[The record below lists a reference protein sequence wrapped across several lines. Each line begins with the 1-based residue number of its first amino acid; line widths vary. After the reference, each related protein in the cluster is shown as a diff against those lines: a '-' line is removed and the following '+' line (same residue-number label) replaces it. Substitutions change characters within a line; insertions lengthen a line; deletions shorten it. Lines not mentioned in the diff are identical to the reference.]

1 MPKQFDVYRNPSAKT
16 NKLWPFYLIIQND
29 YFDDLTTRLVVPL
42 VSKKDL
48 NLNKKRITPT
58 VEVERQEYY
67 IFTPAITFLD
77 SKKIEQKYFMC
88 NVSAYR
94 NDIVSAIDAIIT
106 NT

>member
-1 MPKQFDVYRNPSAKT
+1 
-16 NKLWPFYLIIQND
+16 
-29 YFDDLTTRLVVPL
+29 
-42 VSKKDL
+42 
-48 NLNKKRITPT
+48 
-58 VEVERQEYY
+58 QEYY

-77 SKKIEQKYFMC
+77 SKKIEQKHFMC